1 MHGNRKL
8 CRIFL
13 GKWIGAPYKIL
24 TTKKPPNLSMRGL
37 FVWPIIL
44 RLVRLLLLQLEQV
57 ALLQFALEPEF

>member
-13 GKWIGAPYKIL
+13 GKCIGAPYEIL

-37 FVWPIIL
+37 FVWLINHL
-44 RLVRLLLLQLEQV
+44 LDRTQRLPFVWQQSGPGLG
-57 ALLQFALEPEF
+57 F